1 MTTNKAQEEKARVI
15 INGFNFSGDDG
26 GGSTKAYL
34 LVKNFDKHIASALAS
49 AERDAVERT
58 IERCRR
64 IALDLKDKH
73 LDYSLKYLGGYIEAC
88 EEIAE
93 VIKTINL
100 KPKG

>member
-1 MTTNKAQEEKARVI
+1 MTTNKAQEEKAKAVVERIMGRDLPMPRECEEIVI
-15 INGFNFSGDDG
+15 E
-26 GGSTKAYL
+26 
-34 LVKNFDKHIASALAS
+34 ALAS

-73 LDYSLKYLGGYIEAC
+73 LDDSLKYLGGYIEAC